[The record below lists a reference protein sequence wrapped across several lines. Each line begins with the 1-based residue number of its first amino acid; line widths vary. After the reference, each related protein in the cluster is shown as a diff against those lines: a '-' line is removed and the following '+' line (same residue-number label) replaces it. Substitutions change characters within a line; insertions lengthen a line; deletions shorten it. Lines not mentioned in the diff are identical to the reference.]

1 MLSERAAD
9 FWPEIDVGSEEEV
22 VTAVMEKEMLD
33 SGICN
38 GGGAS
43 VCIDDSLT
51 SLQWLQ
57 EFSIGGGQQQ
67 GLPLSSWRHH
77 HHHHHHHQGSQQ
89 FLNPEAPTSP
99 LAGEPA
105 SVGTFH
111 TPGIPTAAAY
121 SRVPSSCS
129 PSCTAGCGDSPG
141 QSDCKPNPYVKP
153 PYSYA
158 TLICMAMKSSNKAKV
173 SLSYIYKWIKDNF
186 CYFRYADSSWQNS
199 VRHNLSL
206 NKCFIKVPRQK
217 HEPGKGGY
225 WTMDLQ
231 YAERLLSG
239 AIRRHRPLP
248 VRVNSA
254 LQPPANKTSQQLLQE
269 FEGVMG
275 ASLKPN
281 TQPAS
286 GKLSSMY
293 KDIVPAACKELTTQV
308 PQCSISPLLSTSE
321 PTELGSLR
329 GVFDW
334 DDGLLRSTLDGDLGL
349 DMVGPQSSI
358 GREEEE
364 VASASFTQ
372 SSIFLDLSQGSL
384 DLEEEMPPATTFLHR
399 LWSERDDEGEGV
411 TDLLGGPAVSP
422 DQLFDFG
429 NFGNKNDT
437 LV

>member
-1 MLSERAAD
+1 MTTRYLAVLLSEPAFRLQAAAGQWKEAMLSERAAD

-57 EFSIGGGQQQ
+57 EFSI
-67 GLPLSSWRHH
+67 
-77 HHHHHHHQGSQQ
+77 
-89 FLNPEAPTSP
+89 
-99 LAGEPA
+99 
-105 SVGTFH
+105 
-111 TPGIPTAAAY
+111 GIPTAAAY